1 MQFAHALVNS
11 NAFICKAVIA
21 VCAALD
27 LFQFHRHRGN
37 LFQYAPK
44 ILVLLNAAG
53 QCIYRKIGDLF
64 AVGLAHIKDAYHL
77 KGRDLDFLLLH
88 DGLTVS
94 TDHRLPG
101 IRVDLFR
108 FFLYGVR
115 CRGKDFYAFFS
126 ALYMTL
132 KVIAPLAKA
141 CNKGGVRLLHQNQ
154 QRIVQTVI
162 MELGHGFQIG
172 LIAFTFKQLPH
183 TGFQPFRHFLYF
195 ALGVLGSQ
203 LKGSCFK
210 ITHAFAPFKKIGVGT
225 IPKGQIPAD
234 LHGEKRGF
242 VGSVATLPMLAA

>member
-53 QCIYRKIGDLF
+53 QCIYRKIGNLF

-77 KGRDLDFLLLH
+77 KGRYLDFPLLH
-88 DGLTVS
+88 DGFSVS

-234 LHGEKRGF
+234 LHGEKRGL